1 MADTEEVPKVGKKK
15 KRKKKKKDLN
25 VSLNKPVGVD
35 QYKEGLGAPQRSG
48 RPEACSRPRARLGG
62 VKAGNWRWVTRDP
75 DN

>member
-15 KRKKKKKDLN
+15 KKKKKDLN
-25 VSLNKPVGVD
+25 VSLNKPVDMD

-62 VKAGNWRWVTRDP
+62 VKAGNRRRVTRDP